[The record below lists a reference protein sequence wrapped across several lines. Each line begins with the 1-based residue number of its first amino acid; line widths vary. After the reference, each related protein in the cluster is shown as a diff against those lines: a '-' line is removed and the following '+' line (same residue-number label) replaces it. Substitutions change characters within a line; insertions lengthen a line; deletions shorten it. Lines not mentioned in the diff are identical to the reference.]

1 MYILECSDGSYYTG
15 STIDLD
21 LRLKQHEAGEG
32 ANHTKKHLPVQ
43 LLYYE
48 EFERIDLAFY
58 REKQIQGW
66 NRKKKEAL
74 ILGFQEKLNELAECK
89 NESHYKNKVTSTPL
103 SHQTQLNRMNNN
115 LAKQSVD
122 SILINSQYVTNALT
136 VAERSRS
143 HIIVISNPTPV
154 TNEASLINKLFDE
167 GLAIFH
173 LRKPESSAQEL
184 VLLLQE
190 INPIYY
196 SKIALHSHHYL
207 AKSFGINRLHFNE
220 VSRKQ
225 LIEDALE
232 TYESEGVI
240 LSTSI
245 HSTDDYNQLSD
256 KFDYAFL
263 SPVFDS
269 ISKPNYQAQLFDLS
283 LINKKSKTKLIAL
296 GGINETNCSKAF
308 EMGFDGIAL
317 LGSVWQNNDGITNF
331 KKISQICAN
340 EKAEFRR

>member
-1 MYILECSDGSYYTG
+1 MKGYMYILECSDDSYYTG

-32 ANHTKKHLPVQ
+32 ANHTKKHLPIKLV
-43 LLYYE
+43 Y
-48 EFERIDLAFY
+48 FEKFDRIDLAFY
-58 REKQIQGW
+58 REKQVQGW
-66 NRKKKEAL
+66 GRKKKEAL
-74 ILGFQEKLNELAECK
+74 IAGFQDKLPELSLAYRDLLSVASRASATVDAEITIAIKTK
-89 NESHYKNKVTSTPL
+89 NTEPVSNYAISMAEALEATKNS
-103 SHQTQLNRMNNN
+103 
-115 LAKQSVD
+115 
-122 SILINSQYVTNALT
+122 
-136 VAERSRS
+136 RSR
-143 HIIVISNPTPV
+143 IIVISSPTPI
-154 TNEASLINKLFDE
+154 TKEASLINQLFDE
-167 GLAIFH
+167 GLTVFH
-173 LRKPESSAQEL
+173 LRKPESSSQEL

-190 INPIYY
+190 INPIHY

-232 TYESEGVI
+232 TYNADGVI

-245 HSTDDYNQLSD
+245 HSIDDYNQLSD

-269 ISKPNYQAQLFDLS
+269 ISKLNYKAQTFNLNH
-283 LINKKSKTKLIAL
+283 IHKKTDTKLIAL
-296 GGINETNCSKAF
+296 GGIDERTCAKAF

-317 LGSVWQNNDGITNF
+317 LGAIWNSEDKITAF
-331 KKISQICAN
+331 KLIKIVSQIAQISN
-340 EKAEFRR
+340 